1 LHEHVNKRNYEK
13 LKGNMAQE
21 ENNGRINEVIAK
33 AFQEALSREHEYV
46 TLEHILRVMLD
57 EEEIKDV
64 LTELQVDV
72 IALRD
77 EIDNW
82 LREQEDI
89 RVEGVTKPRKTAT
102 LERCFNRAY
111 TQAIFT
117 GRGHMEP
124 LDLLIS
130 ISSEKNSHAN
140 FFLVKNGVTK
150 DAIIG
155 YVGRLKDG
163 RSKESKGAKK
173 RDSEKILAKYTT
185 NLNKA
190 AEKQLIDPLIG
201 REKEVFRLAQTLTRK
216 KKNNAIMVGEP
227 GVGKTAIVEGLAV
240 AIIRN
245 EVPEV
250 LKGKTV
256 YSLDLGKLMAGT
268 RYRGDFEERMQHV
281 LEALEERD
289 DAILFIDEIHMIM
302 GAGAGGQGSMD
313 VANLLKPALEKGKLR
328 CVGSTTYEEFRENF
342 EKDRAL
348 LRRFTKIDIEEMSVE
363 DTKVMLRRVGPVYA
377 KFHKLALNEEAID
390 LAIDLSMKYMLDKKL
405 PDKAIDI
412 IDSAMARLR
421 VTNAEADTEVTKD
434 HIRQEISDLT
444 RVPLDQLGE
453 QKNVAVADLESRM
466 RTNVFG
472 QDEAIERLMNMVY
485 IAKSGLKEVNRPMA
499 NFLFVGPTGTGKTEL
514 ANQLAEG
521 LGMEMIRFDM
531 SEYKEPH
538 KIASLI
544 GSPPGYVGYGEGKAG
559 SGKLINELE
568 RTPNCVLLFDEIEK
582 AHPDVIQVLLGLM
595 DNGIVTGSDNKQAS
609 ARNAFVI
616 LTSNLGAADSEKN
629 VIGFGG
635 GFNEAASDEAVKRF
649 FSPEF
654 RNRLDA
660 TVRFNRLHKDVI
672 RRVAD
677 KFMTQIREQLRE
689 QNQTIII
696 EDSALDY
703 LAEHGYSETMGARP
717 MKRLINEQIRL
728 PIAKRIIKEGLNVH
742 HISGA
747 TNELVV
753 S

>member
-1 LHEHVNKRNYEK
+1 
-13 LKGNMAQE
+13 MSQE

-33 AFQEALSREHEYV
+33 AFQEALNREHEYV

-72 IALRD
+72 VTLRD

-89 RVEGVTKPRKTAT
+89 RVEGITKPRKTAT

-150 DAIIG
+150 DAIIA
-155 YVGRLKDG
+155 YVGKLKDG
-163 RSKESKGAKK
+163 RSKESKVAKK

-185 NLNKA
+185 NLNKS

-240 AIIRN
+240 AIVRN

-250 LKGKTV
+250 LKKKVV
-256 YSLDLGKLMAGT
+256 YSLDMGKLLAGT

-313 VANLLKPALEKGKLR
+313 VANLLKPSLEKGKLR
-328 CVGSTTYEEFRENF
+328 CIGSTTYEEFRENF

-348 LRRFTKIDIEEMSVE
+348 LRRFTKIDVEEMSVE
-363 DTKVMLRRVGPVYA
+363 ETKTMLRRVAPVYA
-377 KFHKLALNEEAID
+377 TYHKLAIGEEAID

-412 IDSAMARLR
+412 IDAAMAHLR
-421 VTNAEADTEVTKD
+421 VTNIPEGTILTKD
-434 HIRQEISDLT
+434 HIRQEVSDIT

-472 QDEAIERLMNMVY
+472 QDDAIERLMNMVY

-568 RTPNCVLLFDEIEK
+568 RAPNCVLLFDEIEK

-616 LTSNLGAADSEKN
+616 LTSNLGAVDSEKN

-635 GFNEAASDEAVKRF
+635 GFNESASDEAVKRF

-660 TVRFNRLHKDVI
+660 TVKFNRLPKEVI
-672 RRVAD
+672 RRIAD
-677 KFMTQIREQLRE
+677 KFMTQVRAQLSE
-689 QNQTIII
+689 QNQTIVI

-717 MKRLINEQIRL
+717 MKRLINEQVRL
-728 PIAKRIIKEGLNVH
+728 PIAKRIIKDGLTVH
-742 HISGA
+742 HISSGKG
-747 TNELVV
+747 ELVIT
-753 S
+753 

>member
-1 LHEHVNKRNYEK
+1 
-13 LKGNMAQE
+13 MAQE
-21 ENNGRINEVIAK
+21 QENNNRINEVIAR
-33 AFQEALSREHEYV
+33 AFQDALSREHEYV
-46 TLEHILRVMLD
+46 TLEHILRVML
-57 EEEIKDV
+57 EEEDIRDV
-64 LTELQVDV
+64 LIELDV
-72 IALRD
+72 NVMSLLEEVND
-77 EIDNW
+77 W
-82 LREQEDI
+82 LRIQEDI

-130 ISSEKNSHAN
+130 MTSEKNSHAN
-140 FFLVKNGVTK
+140 FFLAKNGINKET
-150 DAIIG
+150 ILS
-155 YVGRLKDG
+155 YVSKLKDG
-163 RSKESKGAKK
+163 QSKESKVAKK
-173 RDSEKILAKYTT
+173 RDSEKVLAKYTT
-185 NLNKA
+185 NLNKS

-245 EVPEV
+245 EVPDV
-250 LKGKTV
+250 LKKKV
-256 YSLDLGKLMAGT
+256 IYSLDIGKLLAGT

-289 DAILFIDEIHMIM
+289 DVILFIDEIHMIM

-313 VANLLKPALEKGKLR
+313 VANLLKPSLEKGKLR
-328 CVGSTTYEEFRENF
+328 CVGSTTYEEFREHF

-348 LRRFTKIDIEEMSVE
+348 LRRFTRVDVNEPSVE
-363 DTKVMLRRVGPVYA
+363 DTKVMLRRVAPVYA
-377 KFHKLALNEEAID
+377 KYHNLVIGDEAID
-390 LAIDLSMKYMLDKKL
+390 LAIDLSMKYMLDRKL

-412 IDSAMARLR
+412 IDAAMSRLR
-421 VTNAEADTEVTKD
+421 VNNIQTGTEVTKD
-434 HIRQEISDLT
+434 NIRTEVSDLT
-444 RVPLDQLGE
+444 RVPIEQLGE

-472 QDEAIERLMNMVY
+472 QDEAIEKLMNMVY

-521 LGMEMIRFDM
+521 LGMEVVRFDM
-531 SEYKEPH
+531 SEYQEQH

-544 GSPPGYVGYGEGKAG
+544 GSPPGYVGYGEGKTG

-568 RTPNCVLLFDEIEK
+568 RVPNCVLLFDEIEK
-582 AHPDVIQVLLGLM
+582 AHPNVIQVLLGLL
-595 DNGIVTGSDNKQAS
+595 DNGIITGSDNKQVS
-609 ARNAFVI
+609 ARNAYVI
-616 LTSNLGAADSEKN
+616 LTSNLGATDSEKN

-635 GFNEAASDEAVKRF
+635 GLNDSATEEAVKRF
-649 FSPEF
+649 FTPEF

-660 TVRFNRLHKDVI
+660 VVKFNRLQKTVI
-672 RRVAD
+672 HRIAD
-677 KFMTQIREQLRE
+677 KFMKQIRDQLSEQG
-689 QNQTIII
+689 QSINYDTA
-696 EDSALDY
+696 ALEY
-703 LAEHGYSETMGARP
+703 LSTHGYSETMGARP
-717 MKRLINEQIRL
+717 MKRLINEEIRL
-728 PIAKRIIKEGLNVH
+728 PIAKRIIKDGLAVH
-742 HISGA
+742 NI
-747 TNELVV
+747 TCVDEKLVIA
-753 S
+753 

>member
-1 LHEHVNKRNYEK
+1 
-13 LKGNMAQE
+13 MSQE
-21 ENNGRINEVIAK
+21 ENNGRINEVIAR
-33 AFQEALSREHEYV
+33 AFQEALNREHEYV

-57 EEEIKDV
+57 EEEVKDV
-64 LTELQVDV
+64 LTELELDV
-72 IALRD
+72 VLLRD
-77 EIDNW
+77 EIDQW

-89 RVEGVTKPRKTAT
+89 RVEGITKPRKTAT

-130 ISSEKNSHAN
+130 IAAEKNSHAN

-150 DAIIG
+150 DAIIAH
-155 YVGRLKDG
+155 VGRLKDG
-163 RSKESKGAKK
+163 RSKESKTAKK
-173 RDSEKILAKYTT
+173 RDSEKVLSKYTT
-185 NLNKA
+185 NLNKS

-250 LKGKTV
+250 LKKKTV
-256 YSLDLGKLMAGT
+256 YSLDMGKLLAGT

-281 LEALEERD
+281 LEALEDRD

-313 VANLLKPALEKGKLR
+313 VANMLKPSLEKGKLR
-328 CVGSTTYEEFRENF
+328 CIGSTTYEEFREHF

-348 LRRFTKIDIEEMSVE
+348 LRRFTKIDINEPTVEE
-363 DTKVMLRRVGPVYA
+363 TKLMLRQVMPVYA
-377 KFHKLALNEEAID
+377 KFHNLAVGEESID

-412 IDSAMARLR
+412 LDAAMARLR
-421 VTNAEADTEVTKD
+421 VTNSPAGTDVTKD

-444 RVPLDQLGE
+444 RVPIEQLGE
-453 QKNVAVADLESRM
+453 QKNVAVTELESRM

-472 QDEAIERLMNMVY
+472 QDDAIERLMNMVY

-514 ANQLAEG
+514 ALQLSQG
-521 LGMEMIRFDM
+521 LGMELVRFDM

-568 RTPNCVLLFDEIEK
+568 RVPNCVLLFDEIEK

-616 LTSNLGAADSEKN
+616 MTSNLGAVDSEKN

-635 GFNEAASDEAVKRF
+635 GLNNDASDEAVKKF

-660 TVRFNRLHKDVI
+660 TVKFNRLARDVI
-672 RRVAD
+672 RRIAD
-677 KFMTQIREQLRE
+677 KFMNQIREQLNE
-689 QNQTIII
+689 QNQSVSY
-696 EDSALDY
+696 DDKALDY

-728 PIAKRIIKEGLNVH
+728 PIAKRIIRDGITKHCVSSNG
-742 HISGA
+742 
-747 TNELVV
+747 TELVIANENA
-753 S
+753 

>member
-1 LHEHVNKRNYEK
+1 
-13 LKGNMAQE
+13 MSQE
-21 ENNGRINEVIAK
+21 SDNQRINEVIAR
-33 AFQEALSREHEYV
+33 AFQDALSREHEYV

-57 EEEIKDV
+57 EEEIRNV
-64 LTELQVDV
+64 LGELNVDV
-72 IALRD
+72 MSLGDEINEWLRD
-77 EIDNW
+77 
-82 LREQEDI
+82 QEDI
-89 RVEGVTKPRKTAT
+89 RVEGVAKPRKTAT

-130 ISSEKNSHAN
+130 ITSEKNSHAN
-140 FFLVKNGVTK
+140 FFLGKNGVTK
-150 DAIIG
+150 EVILN
-155 YVGRLKDG
+155 YVGKLKDTH
-163 RSKESKGAKK
+163 SKESKTAKK
-173 RDSEKILAKYTT
+173 RDSEKVLNKYTT
-185 NLNKA
+185 NLNRS
-190 AEKQLIDPLIG
+190 AEKKLIDPLIG

-216 KKNNAIMVGEP
+216 KKNNAIMVGDP

-240 AIIRN
+240 AIVRN

-250 LKGKTV
+250 LKKKTI
-256 YSLDLGKLMAGT
+256 YSLDIGKLLAGT

-302 GAGAGGQGSMD
+302 GAGSGGQGSMD
-313 VANLLKPALEKGKLR
+313 VANLLKPALEKGRLR
-328 CVGSTTYEEFRENF
+328 CIGSTTYDEFRENF

-348 LRRFTKIDIEEMSVE
+348 LRRFTRVDINEMSVE
-363 DTKVMLRRVGPVYA
+363 DTRIMLRRVAPIYSDY
-377 KFHKLALNEEAID
+377 HKLSIREEAID

-412 IDSAMARLR
+412 IDASMSRLR
-421 VTNAEADTEVTKD
+421 VTNAPIGSEVNKD
-434 HIRQEISDLT
+434 NIRLEVSEIT
-444 RVPLDQLGE
+444 RVPIEQLGE
-453 QKNVAVADLESRM
+453 HKNIAVTDLESRM

-472 QDEAIERLMNMVY
+472 QDDAIERLMNMVY

-531 SEYKEPH
+531 SEYREPH

-544 GSPPGYVGYGEGKAG
+544 GSPPGYVGYGEGKTG

-568 RTPNCVLLFDEIEK
+568 RVPNCVLLFDEIEK

-629 VIGFGG
+629 IIGFGG
-635 GFNEAASDEAVKRF
+635 GFNDSATDEAVKRF
-649 FSPEF
+649 FTPEF

-660 TVRFNRLHKDVI
+660 VVKFNRLAKEVT
-672 RRVAD
+672 RRIAD
-677 KFMTQIREQLRE
+677 KFMRQIVDQLVEQG
-689 QNQTIII
+689 QTVNYD
-696 EDSALDY
+696 DSSLDY
-703 LAEHGYSETMGARP
+703 LAENGYSETMGARP

-728 PIAKRIIKEGLNVH
+728 PIAKRIIKDGMLSHNV
-742 HISGA
+742 SCVN
-747 TNELVV
+747 NELVI

>member
-1 LHEHVNKRNYEK
+1 
-13 LKGNMAQE
+13 MAQD

-33 AFQEALSREHEYV
+33 AFQEALNREHEYV

-72 IALRD
+72 TGLRD

-89 RVEGVTKPRKTAT
+89 RVEGITKPRKTAT

-124 LDLLIS
+124 IDLLIS
-130 ISSEKNSHAN
+130 ISAEKNSHAN
-140 FFLVKNGVTK
+140 FFLAKNGVTK
-150 DAIIG
+150 DAIIA

-173 RDSEKILAKYTT
+173 RDSEKILGKYTT

-240 AIIRN
+240 AITRN

-363 DTKVMLRRVGPVYA
+363 DTKVMLRRVGPVYS
-377 KFHKLALNEEAID
+377 KFHKLTLNEEAID

-412 IDSAMARLR
+412 IDAAMARLR
-421 VTNAEADTEVTKD
+421 VTNADENTEVTKD
-434 HIRQEISDLT
+434 HIRQEVSDLT

-635 GFNEAASDEAVKRF
+635 GFNESASDEAVKRF

-677 KFMTQIREQLRE
+677 KFMTQIREQLNE

-703 LAEHGYSETMGARP
+703 LAENGYSETMGARP

-728 PIAKRIIKEGLNVH
+728 PIAKRIIKEGLSVH
-742 HISGA
+742 HISGTA
-747 TNELVV
+747 TELVI

>member
-1 LHEHVNKRNYEK
+1 
-13 LKGNMAQE
+13 
-21 ENNGRINEVIAK
+21 
-33 AFQEALSREHEYV
+33 
-46 TLEHILRVMLD
+46 
-57 EEEIKDV
+57 
-64 LTELQVDV
+64 
-72 IALRD
+72 
-77 EIDNW
+77 
-82 LREQEDI
+82 
-89 RVEGVTKPRKTAT
+89 
-102 LERCFNRAY
+102 
-111 TQAIFT
+111 
-117 GRGHMEP
+117 MEP
-124 LDLLIS
+124 IDLLIS
-130 ISSEKNSHAN
+130 ITSEKNSHAN
-140 FFLVKNGVTK
+140 FFLAKNGINK
-150 DAIIG
+150 EALIG

-163 RSKESKGAKK
+163 RSRESKVAKK
-173 RDSEKILAKYTT
+173 RDGEKILTKYTT
-185 NLNKA
+185 NLNKS

-250 LKGKTV
+250 LKKKTI
-256 YSLDLGKLMAGT
+256 YSLDLGKLLAGT

-313 VANLLKPALEKGKLR
+313 VANMLKPSLEKGKLR
-328 CVGSTTYEEFRENF
+328 CIGSTTYEEFRENF

-348 LRRFTKIDIEEMSVE
+348 LRRFTKVDINEPSVE
-363 DTKVMLRRVGPVYA
+363 ETKLMLRRVAPLYA
-377 KFHKLALNEEAID
+377 KYHKLDIKEGAID

-412 IDSAMARLR
+412 IDAAMARLR
-421 VTNAEADTEVTKD
+421 VTNTPEGTETTKD
-434 HIRQEISDLT
+434 NIRQEISDIT
-444 RVPLDQLGE
+444 RVPIEQLGE

-472 QDEAIERLMNMVY
+472 QDNAIERLMNMVY

-514 ANQLAEG
+514 AQQLAIG
-521 LGMEMIRFDM
+521 LGMELVRFDM
-531 SEYKEPH
+531 SEYREPH

-568 RTPNCVLLFDEIEK
+568 RVPNCVLLFDEIEK

-616 LTSNLGAADSEKN
+616 MTSNLGAVDSERQ

-635 GFNEAASDEAVKRF
+635 GLNNDASEEAVKKF
-649 FSPEF
+649 FAPEF

-660 TVRFNRLHKDVI
+660 VVKFNRLGQDII
-672 RRVAD
+672 RRIAD
-677 KFMTQIREQLRE
+677 KFMTQIREQLE
-689 QNQTIII
+689 TQGQSIVYD
-696 EDSALDY
+696 DSALDY

-717 MKRLINEQIRL
+717 MKRLINEEIRL
-728 PIAKRIIKEGLNVH
+728 PIAKRIIKEGLNLH
-742 HISGA
+742 HIGA
-747 TNELVV
+747 KDDSLVI

>member
-1 LHEHVNKRNYEK
+1 
-13 LKGNMAQE
+13 MAQE

-72 IALRD
+72 NTLRD

-173 RDSEKILAKYTT
+173 RDSEKVLNKYTT

-240 AIIRN
+240 AITRN

-313 VANLLKPALEKGKLR
+313 VANMLKPSLEKGKLR
-328 CVGSTTYEEFRENF
+328 CIGSTTYEEFRENF

-363 DTKVMLRRVGPVYA
+363 DTKIMLRRVGPIYS
-377 KFHKLALNEEAID
+377 KFHKLTLNEEAID

-421 VTNAEADTEVTKD
+421 VTNAVADTEVTKD

-514 ANQLAEG
+514 ANQLGEG
-521 LGMEMIRFDM
+521 LGMEVIRFDM

-568 RTPNCVLLFDEIEK
+568 RVPNCVLLFDEIEK

-696 EDSALDY
+696 DDSALDY

-717 MKRLINEQIRL
+717 MKRLINEEIRL

-747 TNELVV
+747 SNELVI

>member
-1 LHEHVNKRNYEK
+1 MSE
-13 LKGNMAQE
+13 QD
-21 ENNGRINEVIAK
+21 NNSRINEVVAR
-33 AFQEALSREHEYV
+33 AFQEALNREHEYV

-57 EEEIKDV
+57 EDDIADI
-64 LTELQVDV
+64 LSDLQVDV
-72 IALRD
+72 RSLKE
-77 EIDNW
+77 EIDVW
-82 LREQEDI
+82 LREQEEI
-89 RVEGVTKPRKTAT
+89 RVEGIAKPRKTAT

-130 ISSEKNSHAN
+130 ITSEKNAYAN
-140 FFLVKNGVTK
+140 FFLAKNGVSKDTLIAYVTK
-150 DAIIG
+150 I
-155 YVGRLKDG
+155 KDG
-163 RSKESKGAKK
+163 RSKESKTAKK
-173 RDSEKILAKYTT
+173 RDSEKVLNKYTT
-185 NLNKA
+185 NLIKS
-190 AEKQLIDPLIG
+190 AEKRLIDPLIG

-240 AIIRN
+240 AISKN
-245 EVPEV
+245 EVPDV
-250 LKGKTV
+250 LKNKTV
-256 YSLDLGKLMAGT
+256 YSLDMGKLLAGT

-313 VANLLKPALEKGKLR
+313 VANLLKPSLEKGKLR
-328 CVGSTTYEEFRENF
+328 CIGSTTYEEFRENF

-348 LRRFTKIDIEEMSVE
+348 LRRFTKIDINEPTVEETRS
-363 DTKVMLRRVGPVYA
+363 MLRQVMPVYS
-377 KFHKLALNEEAID
+377 KFHNIAVPEETID

-412 IDSAMARLR
+412 LDSAMAHMR
-421 VTNAEADTEVTKD
+421 VTANSADNLSLSKEN
-434 HIRQEISDLT
+434 IRREISDLT
-444 RVPLDQLGE
+444 RIPIEQLGE
-453 QKNVAVADLESRM
+453 QKGVAVTELESRM

-472 QDEAIERLMNMVY
+472 QEDAIERLMNMVY
-485 IAKSGLKEVNRPMA
+485 IAKSGLKEINRPMA

-514 ANQLAEG
+514 ANQLADG
-521 LGMEMIRFDM
+521 LGMEVVRFDM
-531 SEYKEPH
+531 SEYREPH

-568 RTPNCVLLFDEIEK
+568 RVPNCVLLFDEVEK

-616 LTSNLGAADSEKN
+616 MTSNLGAVDAEKQ

-635 GFNEAASDEAVKRF
+635 GFNESASDDAVKRF
-649 FSPEF
+649 FAPEF

-660 TVRFNRLHKDVI
+660 VIKFNRLDRSVVKRI
-672 RRVAD
+672 AE
-677 KFMTQIREQLRE
+677 KFMRHIREQLAE
-689 QNQTIII
+689 QNQNIVYT
-696 EDSALDY
+696 DSVLEY
-703 LAEHGYSETMGARP
+703 IAENGFSDTMGARP
-717 MKRLINEQIRL
+717 MKRLINEEIRL
-728 PIAKRIIKEGLNVH
+728 GIAKRIIRDGKTSHTVDVVNDK
-742 HISGA
+742 
-747 TNELVV
+747 LVIA
-753 S
+753 

>member
-1 LHEHVNKRNYEK
+1 
-13 LKGNMAQE
+13 MSQE
-21 ENNGRINEVIAK
+21 ENNGRINEVIAR
-33 AFQEALSREHEYV
+33 AFQEALNREHEYV
-46 TLEHILRVMLD
+46 TLEHILRVMLED
-57 EEEIKDV
+57 EDIKD
-64 LTELQVDV
+64 LLSDLQVDV
-72 IALRD
+72 LTLREEIDQWLRD
-77 EIDNW
+77 QD
-82 LREQEDI
+82 DI
-89 RVEGVTKPRKTAT
+89 RVEGITKPRKTAT

-124 LDLLIS
+124 IDLLIS
-130 ISSEKNSHAN
+130 IASEKNSHAN
-140 FFLVKNGVTK
+140 FFLIKNGVTK

-155 YVGRLKDG
+155 YVGKLKDG
-163 RSKESKGAKK
+163 RSKESKGLKK
-173 RDSEKILAKYTT
+173 RDSEKILNKYTT
-185 NLNKA
+185 NLNKS

-240 AIIRN
+240 AIIKG

-250 LKGKTV
+250 LKKKTI
-256 YSLDLGKLMAGT
+256 YSLDLGKLLAGT

-313 VANLLKPALEKGKLR
+313 VANMLKPSLEKGKLR
-328 CVGSTTYEEFRENF
+328 CIGSTTYEEFRENF

-348 LRRFTKIDIEEMSVE
+348 LRRFTKIDINEPSVE
-363 DTKVMLRRVGPVYA
+363 ETKLMLARVAPLYA
-377 KFHKLALNEEAID
+377 KYHKLDIAEESIN

-412 IDSAMARLR
+412 IDAAMSHLR
-421 VTNAEADTEVTKD
+421 VTNIPEGTMLTKD
-434 HIRQEISDLT
+434 DIRREISEIT
-444 RVPLDQLGE
+444 RVPLEQLGE

-472 QDEAIERLMNMVY
+472 QEDAIDRLMNMVY

-514 ANQLAEG
+514 AQQLALG
-521 LGMEMIRFDM
+521 LGMELVRFDM
-531 SEYKEPH
+531 SEYREPH

-568 RTPNCVLLFDEIEK
+568 RVPNCVLLFDEIEK

-595 DNGIVTGSDNKQAS
+595 DNGIITGSDNKQAS

-616 LTSNLGAADSEKN
+616 MTSNLGAVDSEKN
-629 VIGFGG
+629 VIGFGSAL
-635 GFNEAASDEAVKRF
+635 NNDASEEAVKKF

-660 TVRFNRLHKDVI
+660 TVKFNRLHKDI
-672 RRVAD
+672 INRIAD
-677 KFMTQIREQLRE
+677 KFMKQIKDQLAEQG
-689 QNQTIII
+689 QTIVY
-696 EDSALDY
+696 EDSALSY
-703 LAEHGYSETMGARP
+703 LTEHGYSETMGARP
-717 MKRLINEQIRL
+717 MKRLINEEVRL
-728 PIAKRIIKEGLNVH
+728 PIAKRIIKDGLNVH
-742 HISGA
+742 HVSSANG
-747 TNELVV
+747 ELVI

>member
-1 LHEHVNKRNYEK
+1 
-13 LKGNMAQE
+13 MSQE
-21 ENNGRINEVIAK
+21 NENNGKINEVIAR
-33 AFQEALSREHEYV
+33 AFQEALNREHEYV

-57 EEEIKDV
+57 EEEIRDV
-64 LTELQVDV
+64 LTELQVNVPD
-72 IALRD
+72 LRD

-130 ISSEKNSHAN
+130 ISSEKNSYAN
-140 FFLVKNGVTK
+140 FFLAKNGVTK
-150 DAIIG
+150 EAIIT
-155 YVGRLKDG
+155 YVSKLKDG
-163 RSKESKGAKK
+163 GSNESKVAKK
-173 RDSEKILAKYTT
+173 RDGEKILAKYTT
-185 NLNKA
+185 NLNKE
-190 AEKQLIDPLIG
+190 AEKHAIDPLIG

-240 AIIRN
+240 AIVRN
-245 EVPEV
+245 EVPAV
-250 LKGKTV
+250 LKNKV
-256 YSLDLGKLMAGT
+256 IYSLELGKLMAGT

-289 DAILFIDEIHMIM
+289 DIILFIDEIHMIM
-302 GAGAGGQGSMD
+302 GAGNSGSGSMD

-328 CVGSTTYEEFRENF
+328 CVGSTTYEEFRAHF

-348 LRRFTKIDIEEMSVE
+348 LRRFTKIDVNEPSVE
-363 DTKVMLRRVGPVYA
+363 ETKVMLRRVAPVYT
-377 KFHKLALNEEAID
+377 KHHGLAIGEEAID
-390 LAIDLSMKYMLDKKL
+390 LAIDLSMKYMLDRKL

-412 IDSAMARLR
+412 IDAAMARMR
-421 VTNAEADTEVTKD
+421 VLSADSKEVTKD
-434 HIRQEISDLT
+434 NIRQEISDLT
-444 RVPLDQLGE
+444 RVPIEQLGE
-453 QKNVAVADLESRM
+453 QKGIAVTELESRM

-472 QDEAIERLMNMVY
+472 QDDAIERLMNMVY

-521 LGMEMIRFDM
+521 LGMEVVRFDM
-531 SEYKEPH
+531 SEYREPH

-568 RTPNCVLLFDEIEK
+568 RVPNCVLLFDEIEK
-582 AHPDVIQVLLGLM
+582 AHPDVIQILLGLM
-595 DNGIVTGSDNKQAS
+595 DNGIITGSDNKQVS
-609 ARNAFVI
+609 GRNAFII
-616 LTSNLGAADSEKN
+616 LTSNLGAVDSEKQ
-629 VIGFGG
+629 VIGFGD
-635 GFNEAASDEAVKRF
+635 GFNSSASDEAVKRF

-660 TVRFNRLHKDVI
+660 VVKFNRLHKDVI
-672 RRVAD
+672 RRVAN
-677 KFMTQIREQLRE
+677 KFVNQIREQLAA
-689 QNQTIII
+689 QNQAITID
-696 EDSALDY
+696 DSALDY
-703 LAEHGYSETMGARP
+703 LAANGYSETMGARP
-717 MKRLINEQIRL
+717 MKRLINEEIRL
-728 PIAKRIIKEGLNVH
+728 PVAKRIIKDGISVH
-742 HISGA
+742 H
-747 TNELVV
+747 V
-753 S
+753 SSDGTRLIIA

>member
-1 LHEHVNKRNYEK
+1 MSE
-13 LKGNMAQE
+13 QD
-21 ENNGRINEVIAK
+21 NNSRINEVVAK
-33 AFQEALSREHEYV
+33 AFQEALNREHEYV

-57 EEEIKDV
+57 EEDIADI
-64 LTELQVDV
+64 LSDLQVDV
-72 IALRD
+72 RALKEEMD
-77 EIDNW
+77 LW
-82 LREQEDI
+82 LREQEEI
-89 RVEGVTKPRKTAT
+89 RVEGIAKPRKTAT

-130 ISSEKNSHAN
+130 ITSEKNAHAN
-140 FFLVKNGVTK
+140 FFLAKNGVSKDTLIAYVTK
-150 DAIIG
+150 I
-155 YVGRLKDG
+155 KDG
-163 RSKESKGAKK
+163 RSKESKTAKK
-173 RDSEKILAKYTT
+173 RDSEKILGKYTT
-185 NLNKA
+185 NLIKS

-201 REKEVFRLAQTLTRK
+201 REREVFRLAQTLTRK

-240 AIIRN
+240 AISKN
-245 EVPEV
+245 QVPNV
-250 LKGKTV
+250 LKNKTI
-256 YSLDLGKLMAGT
+256 YSLDMGKLLAGT

-313 VANLLKPALEKGKLR
+313 VANLLKPSLEKGKLR
-328 CVGSTTYEEFRENF
+328 CIGSTTYEEFRENF

-348 LRRFTKIDIEEMSVE
+348 LRRFTKIDINEPTVEETRNMLRQVMPVYSKYHSIEVPE
-363 DTKVMLRRVGPVYA
+363 DT
-377 KFHKLALNEEAID
+377 ID

-412 IDSAMARLR
+412 IDSAMAHMR
-421 VTNAEADTEVTKD
+421 VLENKEGLILSKEN
-434 HIRQEISDLT
+434 IRKEISDLT
-444 RVPLDQLGE
+444 RIPIEQLGE
-453 QKNVAVADLESRM
+453 QKGVAVTELESRM

-485 IAKSGLKEVNRPMA
+485 IAKSGLKEINRPMA

-514 ANQLAEG
+514 AQQLAQG
-521 LGMEMIRFDM
+521 LGMELVRFDM
-531 SEYKEPH
+531 SEYREPH

-568 RTPNCVLLFDEIEK
+568 RAPNCVLLFDEVEK

-616 LTSNLGAADSEKN
+616 MTSNLGAVDAEKQT
-629 VIGFGG
+629 IGFGG
-635 GFNEAASDEAVKRF
+635 GFNESASDEAVKRF
-649 FSPEF
+649 FAPEF

-660 TVRFNRLHKDVI
+660 VVKFNRLDRTVVNRI
-672 RRVAD
+672 AD
-677 KFMTQIREQLRE
+677 KFMKQIRDQLQE
-689 QNQTIII
+689 QNQTIVYTDAVLNYIA
-696 EDSALDY
+696 D
-703 LAEHGYSETMGARP
+703 HGFSDTMGARP
-717 MKRLINEQIRL
+717 MKRLINEQVRL
-728 PIAKRIIKEGLNVH
+728 PIAKAIIRDGKNSHV
-742 HISGA
+742 IDIV
-747 TNELVV
+747 NDQLVV

>member
-1 LHEHVNKRNYEK
+1 
-13 LKGNMAQE
+13 MSQE
-21 ENNGRINEVIAK
+21 ENNSRINEVIAR

-57 EEEIKDV
+57 EDEVRDILSELQMDVPALKEEID
-64 LTELQVDV
+64 L
-72 IALRD
+72 
-77 EIDNW
+77 W
-82 LREQEDI
+82 LRGQEDI
-89 RVEGVTKPRKTAT
+89 RVDGITKPRKTAT

-124 LDLLIS
+124 IDLLIS
-130 ISSEKNSHAN
+130 ITSEKNSHAN
-140 FFLVKNGVTK
+140 FFLAKHGINK
-150 DAIIG
+150 EALIG

-163 RSKESKGAKK
+163 RSKESKVAKK
-173 RDSEKILAKYTT
+173 RDSEKILTKYTT
-185 NLNKA
+185 NLNKS

-216 KKNNAIMVGEP
+216 KKNNVIMVGEP

-240 AIIRN
+240 AMIRN

-250 LKGKTV
+250 LKKKTI
-256 YSLDLGKLMAGT
+256 YSLDLGKLLAGT

-313 VANLLKPALEKGKLR
+313 VANMLKPSLEKGKLR
-328 CVGSTTYEEFRENF
+328 CIGSTTYEEFRENF

-348 LRRFTKIDIEEMSVE
+348 LRRFTKVDINEPSVE
-363 DTKVMLRRVGPVYA
+363 ETKLMLRRIAPLYA
-377 KFHKLALNEEAID
+377 AYHKLDIKEGAID

-412 IDSAMARLR
+412 IDAAMARLR
-421 VTNAEADTEVTKD
+421 VTNTPEGTETTKD
-434 HIRQEISDLT
+434 NIRQEISDIT
-444 RVPLDQLGE
+444 RVPIEQLGE
-453 QKNVAVADLESRM
+453 QKNVAVTDLESRM

-472 QDEAIERLMNMVY
+472 QDNAIERLMNMVY

-514 ANQLAEG
+514 AQQLSIG
-521 LGMEMIRFDM
+521 LGMELVRFDM
-531 SEYKEPH
+531 SEYREPH

-568 RTPNCVLLFDEIEK
+568 RVPNCVLLFDEIEK

-616 LTSNLGAADSEKN
+616 MTSNLGAVDSERQ

-635 GFNEAASDEAVKRF
+635 GLNNDASEEAVKKF
-649 FSPEF
+649 FAPEF

-660 TVRFNRLHKDVI
+660 VVKFNRLGQDII
-672 RRVAD
+672 RRIAD
-677 KFMTQIREQLRE
+677 KFMTQIREQLE
-689 QNQTIII
+689 TQGQSIVYD
-696 EDSALDY
+696 DSALDY
-703 LAEHGYSETMGARP
+703 LAAHGYSETMGARP
-717 MKRLINEQIRL
+717 MKRLINEEIRL
-728 PIAKRIIKEGLNVH
+728 PIAKRIIKEGLDLH
-742 HISGA
+742 HIGA
-747 TNELVV
+747 KDDSLVI

>member
-1 LHEHVNKRNYEK
+1 
-13 LKGNMAQE
+13 MSQE
-21 ENNGRINEVIAK
+21 ENNGRINEVIAR

-57 EEEIKDV
+57 EEEVRDI
-64 LTELQVDV
+64 LSELQLDV
-72 IALRD
+72 PALKD

-89 RVEGVTKPRKTAT
+89 RVDGITKPRKTAT

-124 LDLLIS
+124 IDLLIS
-130 ISSEKNSHAN
+130 ITSEKNSHAN
-140 FFLVKNGVTK
+140 FFLAKNGINK
-150 DAIIG
+150 EALIN

-163 RSKESKGAKK
+163 RSKESKTAKK
-173 RDSEKILAKYTT
+173 RDTEKVLNKYTT
-185 NLNKA
+185 NLNKS

-250 LKGKTV
+250 LKRKVV
-256 YSLDLGKLMAGT
+256 YSLDMGKLLAGT

-313 VANLLKPALEKGKLR
+313 VANLLKPSLEKGKLR
-328 CVGSTTYEEFRENF
+328 CIGSTTYEEFRENF

-348 LRRFTKIDIEEMSVE
+348 LRRFTRVDIEEPSVE
-363 DTKVMLRRVGPVYA
+363 ETKQMLRRVAPLYA
-377 KFHKLALNEEAID
+377 KYHKLEIKEDAID
-390 LAIDLSMKYMLDKKL
+390 LAIDLSMKYMLDRKL

-412 IDSAMARLR
+412 IDAAMSRLR
-421 VTNAEADTEVTKD
+421 VTNSPDGTETTKD
-434 HIRQEISDLT
+434 NIRQEVSDLT
-444 RVPLDQLGE
+444 RVPIEQLGE

-472 QDEAIERLMNMVY
+472 QDDAIERLMNMVY

-514 ANQLAEG
+514 AQQLAQG
-521 LGMEMIRFDM
+521 LGMELIRFDM
-531 SEYKEPH
+531 SEYREPH

-568 RTPNCVLLFDEIEK
+568 RVPNCVLLFDEIEK

-616 LTSNLGAADSEKN
+616 LTSNLGAVDSEKQ

-635 GFNEAASDEAVKRF
+635 GLNNDASEEAVKKF

-660 TVRFNRLHKDVI
+660 VVKFNRLQRDII
-672 RRVAD
+672 RRIAD
-677 KFMTQIREQLRE
+677 KFMTQIREQLE
-689 QNQTIII
+689 AQGQTIVYN
-696 EDSALDY
+696 DGVLDY

-717 MKRLINEQIRL
+717 MKRLINEEIRL
-728 PIAKRIIKEGLNVH
+728 PVAKRIIRDGMNLHN
-742 HISGA
+742 ISSKDGA
-747 TNELVV
+747 LVV
-753 S
+753 G

>member
-1 LHEHVNKRNYEK
+1 
-13 LKGNMAQE
+13 MSQE
-21 ENNGRINEVIAK
+21 NENNGKINEVIAR
-33 AFQEALSREHEYV
+33 AFQEALNREHEYV

-57 EEEIKDV
+57 DEEIRDV
-64 LTELQVDV
+64 LTELQVNVSD
-72 IALRD
+72 LKD

-89 RVEGVTKPRKTAT
+89 RVEGITKPRKTAT

-130 ISSEKNSHAN
+130 IAAEKNSYAN
-140 FFLVKNGVTK
+140 FFLAKNGITK
-150 DAIIG
+150 EVIIN
-155 YVGRLKDG
+155 YVSKLKEG
-163 RSKESKGAKK
+163 GSKESKVAKK
-173 RDSEKILAKYTT
+173 RDSEKILSKYTT
-185 NLNKA
+185 NLNKE
-190 AEKQLIDPLIG
+190 AEKSAIDPLIG

-240 AIIRN
+240 AIVRN

-250 LKGKTV
+250 LKKKV
-256 YSLDLGKLMAGT
+256 IYSLELGKLMAGT
-268 RYRGDFEERMQHV
+268 KYRGDFEERMQHV

-289 DAILFIDEIHMIM
+289 DIILFIDEIHMIM
-302 GAGAGGQGSMD
+302 GAGNTGGGSMD

-328 CVGSTTYEEFRENF
+328 CIGSTTYEEFREHF

-348 LRRFTKIDIEEMSVE
+348 LRRFTKVDVNEPSVE
-363 DTKVMLRRVGPVYA
+363 ETKIMLRRVAPVYA
-377 KFHKLALNEEAID
+377 KHHGLAIGEEAID
-390 LAIDLSMKYMLDKKL
+390 LAIDLSMKYMLDRKL

-412 IDSAMARLR
+412 IDASMARMR
-421 VTNAEADTEVTKD
+421 VLNSDVKEVTKD
-434 HIRQEISDLT
+434 NIRQEISDLT
-444 RVPLDQLGE
+444 RVPIEQLGE
-453 QKNVAVADLESRM
+453 QKGVAVTELESRM

-514 ANQLAEG
+514 ANQLADG

-595 DNGIVTGSDNKQAS
+595 DNGIVTGSDNKQVS

-616 LTSNLGAADSEKN
+616 LTSNLGAADSEKQ
-629 VIGFGG
+629 VIGFGD
-635 GFNEAASDEAVKRF
+635 GFNSSASDEAVKRF

-660 TVRFNRLHKDVI
+660 TVKFNRLHKDVI
-672 RRVAD
+672 RRIAD
-677 KFMTQIREQLRE
+677 KFINQIRAQLAE
-689 QNQTIII
+689 QNQTITI
-696 EDSALDY
+696 DDAALDY
-703 LAEHGYSETMGARP
+703 LAANGYSETMGARP
-717 MKRLINEQIRL
+717 MKRLINEEIRL
-728 PIAKRIIKEGLNVH
+728 PVAKRIIKDGLNVH
-742 HISGA
+742 TVTSDGTKLLIA
-747 TNELVV
+747 
-753 S
+753 

>member
-1 LHEHVNKRNYEK
+1 
-13 LKGNMAQE
+13 MSQE
-21 ENNGRINEVIAK
+21 ENNNNGRINEVIAR

-57 EEEIKDV
+57 EDEVRDI

-72 IALRD
+72 VALKD

-89 RVEGVTKPRKTAT
+89 RVDGITKPRKTAT

-130 ISSEKNSHAN
+130 ITSEKHTHAN
-140 FFLVKNGVTK
+140 FFLAKNGVTK
-150 DAIIG
+150 EGLIN
-155 YVGRLKDG
+155 YVGKLKDG
-163 RSKESKGAKK
+163 RSKESKVAKK
-173 RDSEKILAKYTT
+173 RDSEKILSKYTT
-185 NLNKA
+185 NLNKS
-190 AEKQLIDPLIG
+190 AEQKLIDPLIG
-201 REKEVFRLAQTLTRK
+201 REKEVFRLAKTLTRK

-240 AIIRN
+240 AIVRN

-250 LKGKTV
+250 LKRKVV
-256 YSLDLGKLMAGT
+256 YSLDIGKLLAGT
-268 RYRGDFEERMQHV
+268 RYRGDFEERMQNV

-313 VANLLKPALEKGKLR
+313 VANLLKPSLEKGKLR
-328 CVGSTTYEEFRENF
+328 CIGSTTYEEFRENF

-348 LRRFTKIDIEEMSVE
+348 LRRFTKIDINEPTVEE
-363 DTKVMLRRVGPVYA
+363 TKVMLRRVAPVYA
-377 KFHKLALNEEAID
+377 GFHKLMIGDEAID
-390 LAIDLSMKYMLDKKL
+390 LAIDLSMKYMLDRKL

-412 IDSAMARLR
+412 IDVAMSHLR
-421 VTNAEADTEVTKD
+421 VTNSPDGTEVTKD
-434 HIRQEISDLT
+434 NIRQEVSDLT
-444 RVPLDQLGE
+444 RVPLEQLGE
-453 QKNVAVADLESRM
+453 QKNVAVVDLESRM

-472 QDEAIERLMNMVY
+472 QDDAIERLMNMVY

-521 LGMEMIRFDM
+521 LGMELIRFDM

-568 RTPNCVLLFDEIEK
+568 RVPNCVLLFDEIEK

-616 LTSNLGAADSEKN
+616 LTSNLGAVDSEKN

-635 GFNEAASDEAVKRF
+635 GLNNDASDEAVKRF

-660 TVRFNRLHKDVI
+660 TVKFNRLPKEI
-672 RRVAD
+672 TRRIAD
-677 KFMTQIREQLRE
+677 KFMKQIKEQLE
-689 QNQTIII
+689 AQGQNIVY

-717 MKRLINEQIRL
+717 MKRLINEQVRL
-728 PIAKRIIKEGLNVH
+728 PIAKRIIKDGISVH
-742 HISGA
+742 HVGALDDALVIS
-747 TNELVV
+747 
-753 S
+753 

>member
-1 LHEHVNKRNYEK
+1 
-13 LKGNMAQE
+13 MAQE

>member
-1 LHEHVNKRNYEK
+1 MN
-13 LKGNMAQE
+13 QD
-21 ENNGRINEVIAK
+21 ENNGRINEVIAR
-33 AFQEALSREHEYV
+33 AFQDALNREHEYV
-46 TLEHILRVMLD
+46 TLEHILRVMLE
-57 EEEIKDV
+57 EEEIKDI

-72 IALRD
+72 VSLRD
-77 EIDNW
+77 EIDVW
-82 LREQEDI
+82 LRDQEDI

-102 LERCFNRAY
+102 LERTFNRAY

-130 ISSEKNSHAN
+130 IASEKNSHAN
-140 FFLVKNGVTK
+140 FFLAKNGVTK
-150 DAIIG
+150 DAIIN
-155 YVGRLKDG
+155 YVGKLKDG
-163 RSKESKGAKK
+163 KSKESKVAKK

-185 NLNKA
+185 NLNKS

-240 AIIRN
+240 AITRN

-250 LKGKTV
+250 LKKKTV
-256 YSLDLGKLMAGT
+256 YSLDMGKLLAGT

-313 VANLLKPALEKGKLR
+313 VANLLKPSLEKGKLR
-328 CVGSTTYEEFRENF
+328 CIGSTTYEEFRENF

-348 LRRFTKIDIEEMSVE
+348 LRRFTKIDINEPTVEE
-363 DTKVMLRRVGPVYA
+363 TKQMLRQVMPVYA
-377 KFHKLALNEEAID
+377 KYHNLVVGEESID

-412 IDSAMARLR
+412 LDSAMARLR
-421 VTNAEADTEVTKD
+421 VTNTPAGAEITKD

-444 RVPLDQLGE
+444 RVPIEQLGE

-472 QDEAIERLMNMVY
+472 QDDAIERLMNMVY

-521 LGMEMIRFDM
+521 LGMEIVRFDM

-568 RTPNCVLLFDEIEK
+568 RVPNCVLLFDEVEK
-582 AHPDVIQVLLGLM
+582 AHPDVLQVLLGLM

-616 LTSNLGAADSEKN
+616 LTSNLGAVDSEKH

-635 GFNEAASDEAVKRF
+635 GLNNDASDEAVKRF

-660 TVRFNRLHKDVI
+660 VVKFNRLQRDVI
-672 RRVAD
+672 RRIAD
-677 KFMTQIREQLRE
+677 KFMNQIREQLNG
-689 QNQTIII
+689 QNQSVSYD
-696 EDSALDY
+696 DSALDY

-717 MKRLINEQIRL
+717 MKRLINEQVRL
-728 PIAKRIIKEGLNVH
+728 PIAKRIIKEGFSRH
-742 HISGA
+742 HVSSNGS
-747 TNELVV
+747 ELVIGNENT
-753 S
+753 

>member
-1 LHEHVNKRNYEK
+1 
-13 LKGNMAQE
+13 MSQE

-33 AFQEALSREHEYV
+33 AFQEALNREHEYV

-72 IALRD
+72 TALRD

-89 RVEGVTKPRKTAT
+89 RVEGITKPRKTAT

-130 ISSEKNSHAN
+130 IASEKNSHAN
-140 FFLVKNGVTK
+140 FFLAKNGVTK
-150 DAIIG
+150 DAIIT
-155 YVGRLKDG
+155 YVTKLKDG
-163 RSKESKGAKK
+163 RSKESKVAKK

-185 NLNKA
+185 NLNKS
-190 AEKQLIDPLIG
+190 AEKQMIDPLIG

-240 AIIRN
+240 AIVRN
-245 EVPEV
+245 EVPDV
-250 LKGKTV
+250 LKKKVV
-256 YSLDLGKLMAGT
+256 YSLDIGKLLAGT

-289 DAILFIDEIHMIM
+289 DVILFIDEIHMIM

-313 VANLLKPALEKGKLR
+313 VANLLKPSLEKGKLR
-328 CVGSTTYEEFRENF
+328 CIGSTTYEEFRENF

-363 DTKVMLRRVGPVYA
+363 ETKTMLRRVAPVYA
-377 KFHKLALNEEAID
+377 KYHKLEIGEDAID

-412 IDSAMARLR
+412 IDAAMAHLR
-421 VTNAEADTEVTKD
+421 VTNIAEGTVLTKD
-434 HIRQEISDLT
+434 HIRQEVSDIT

-472 QDEAIERLMNMVY
+472 QDEAIEKLMNMVY

-514 ANQLAEG
+514 AQQLSSG
-521 LGMEMIRFDM
+521 LGMELVRFDM

-568 RTPNCVLLFDEIEK
+568 RVPNCVLLFDEIEK

-635 GFNEAASDEAVKRF
+635 GFNESATDEAVKRF

-660 TVRFNRLHKDVI
+660 TVKFNRLQRDVI
-672 RRVAD
+672 RRIAD
-677 KFMTQIREQLRE
+677 KFMTQVREQLSE
-689 QNQTIII
+689 QNQTIVI

-717 MKRLINEQIRL
+717 MKRLINEQVRL
-728 PIAKRIIKEGLNVH
+728 PIAKRIIKDGLTVH
-742 HISGA
+742 HISGK
-747 TNELVV
+747 NNQLVI

>member
-1 LHEHVNKRNYEK
+1 
-13 LKGNMAQE
+13 MSQE
-21 ENNGRINEVIAK
+21 ENNGKINEVIAR
-33 AFQEALSREHEYV
+33 AFQEALNREHEYV

-57 EEEIKDV
+57 EDEIKEV
-64 LTELQVDV
+64 LSELQVDV
-72 IALRD
+72 STLRD

-82 LREQEDI
+82 LREQEDM

-124 LDLLIS
+124 IDLLIS
-130 ISSEKNSHAN
+130 IAAEKNSYAN
-140 FFLVKNGVTK
+140 YFLAKNGITK
-150 DAIIG
+150 DAIIA
-155 YVGRLKDG
+155 YVSKLKDG
-163 RSKESKGAKK
+163 RSKESKTAKK
-173 RDSEKILAKYTT
+173 RDSEKILSKYTT
-185 NLNKA
+185 NLNKE

-216 KKNNAIMVGEP
+216 KKNNVIMVGEP

-240 AIIRN
+240 AIVRN

-250 LKGKTV
+250 LKGKII
-256 YSLDLGKLMAGT
+256 YSLEIGKLLAGT
-268 RYRGDFEERMQHV
+268 KYRGDFEERMQNV
-281 LEALEERD
+281 LDALEERD
-289 DAILFIDEIHMIM
+289 DIILFIDEIHMIM
-302 GAGAGGQGSMD
+302 GAGSSGQGSMD

-328 CVGSTTYEEFRENF
+328 CVGSTTYEEFRSNF

-348 LRRFTKIDIEEMSVE
+348 LRRFTKVDVNEPTVEEARL
-363 DTKVMLRRVGPVYA
+363 MLRRVAPLYA
-377 KFHKLALNEEAID
+377 KFHDLTINDEAVD
-390 LAIDLSMKYMLDKKL
+390 LAIDLSMKYMLDRKL

-412 IDSAMARLR
+412 IDASMARMR
-421 VTNAEADTEVTKD
+421 VSNAIKGAEVTKD
-434 HIRQEISDLT
+434 NIRQEISDLT
-444 RVPLDQLGE
+444 RVPIEQLGE
-453 QKNVAVADLESRM
+453 QKGVAVTELESRM

-472 QDEAIERLMNMVY
+472 QDDAIERLMNMVY

-521 LGMEMIRFDM
+521 LGMEVVRFDM
-531 SEYKEPH
+531 SEYKESH

-568 RTPNCVLLFDEIEK
+568 RVPNCVLLFDEIEK

-616 LTSNLGAADSEKN
+616 LTSNLGAVDSEKQ
-629 VIGFGG
+629 VIGFGSG
-635 GFNEAASDEAVKRF
+635 LNESASDDAVKRF

-660 TVRFNRLHKDVI
+660 TVKFNRLPKDVI

-677 KFMTQIREQLRE
+677 KFMNQIREQLIA
-689 QNQTIII
+689 QNQSITID
-696 EDSALDY
+696 DSALDY
-703 LAEHGYSETMGARP
+703 LAANGYSETMGARP
-717 MKRLINEQIRL
+717 MKRLINEEIRL
-728 PIAKRIIKEGLNVH
+728 PVAKRIIKDGQNTH
-742 HISGA
+742 HVSSDG
-747 TNELVV
+747 EKLVIT
-753 S
+753 

>member
-1 LHEHVNKRNYEK
+1 
-13 LKGNMAQE
+13 MSQE
-21 ENNGRINEVIAK
+21 NENNGKINEVIAR
-33 AFQEALSREHEYV
+33 AFQEALNREHEYV

-57 EEEIKDV
+57 DEEIRDV
-64 LTELQVDV
+64 LTELQVNVPD
-72 IALRD
+72 LRD
-77 EIDNW
+77 EIDAW

-89 RVEGVTKPRKTAT
+89 RVEGITKPRKTAT

-124 LDLLIS
+124 IDLLIS
-130 ISSEKNSHAN
+130 IAAEKNSYAN
-140 FFLVKNGVTK
+140 FFLAKNGVTK
-150 DAIIG
+150 EAIIA
-155 YVGRLKDG
+155 YVSKLKDG
-163 RSKESKGAKK
+163 GSKESKVAKK
-173 RDSEKILAKYTT
+173 RDGEKVLSKYTT
-185 NLNKA
+185 NLNKE
-190 AEKQLIDPLIG
+190 AEKSAIDPLIG

-240 AIIRN
+240 AIVRN

-250 LKGKTV
+250 LKKKV
-256 YSLDLGKLMAGT
+256 IYSLELGKLMAGT

-289 DAILFIDEIHMIM
+289 DIILFIDEIHMIM
-302 GAGAGGQGSMD
+302 GAGSSGQGSMD

-328 CVGSTTYEEFRENF
+328 CIGSTTYEEFREHF

-348 LRRFTKIDIEEMSVE
+348 LRRFTKVDINEPSVE
-363 DTKVMLRRVGPVYA
+363 ETKIMLRRVAPVYA
-377 KFHKLALNEEAID
+377 KHHGLAINEEAID

-412 IDSAMARLR
+412 IDASMARMR
-421 VTNAEADTEVTKD
+421 VLNSEVKEVTKD
-434 HIRQEISDLT
+434 NIRQEISDLT
-444 RVPLDQLGE
+444 RVPIEQLGE
-453 QKNVAVADLESRM
+453 QKGVAVTELESRM

-514 ANQLAEG
+514 ANQLGAG
-521 LGMEMIRFDM
+521 LGMEVIRFDM

-568 RTPNCVLLFDEIEK
+568 RVPNCVLLFDEIEK

-595 DNGIVTGSDNKQAS
+595 DNGIITGSDNKQVS
-609 ARNAFVI
+609 GRNAFVI
-616 LTSNLGAADSEKN
+616 LTSNLGAVDSEKQ
-629 VIGFGG
+629 VIGFGD
-635 GFNEAASDEAVKRF
+635 GFNSSASDEAVKRF

-660 TVRFNRLHKDVI
+660 VVKFNRLHKDVI
-672 RRVAD
+672 RRIAD
-677 KFMTQIREQLRE
+677 KFINQIRTQLAE
-689 QNQTIII
+689 QNQSITVD
-696 EDSALDY
+696 DSALDY
-703 LAEHGYSETMGARP
+703 LAANGYSETMGARP
-717 MKRLINEQIRL
+717 MKRLINEEIRL
-728 PIAKRIIKEGLNVH
+728 PVAKRIIKDGINVH
-742 HISGA
+742 H
-747 TNELVV
+747 VV
-753 S
+753 SDGEKLIIQ

>member
-1 LHEHVNKRNYEK
+1 
-13 LKGNMAQE
+13 MAQE
-21 ENNGRINEVIAK
+21 QENNNRINEVIAR
-33 AFQEALSREHEYV
+33 AFQDALSREHEYV
-46 TLEHILRVMLD
+46 TLEHILRVML
-57 EEEIKDV
+57 EEEDIRDV
-64 LTELQVDV
+64 LTELDVDV
-72 IALRD
+72 MSLVE
-77 EIDNW
+77 EINDW
-82 LREQEDI
+82 LRIQEDI

-130 ISSEKNSHAN
+130 MTSEKNSHAN
-140 FFLVKNGVTK
+140 FFLAKNGINKET
-150 DAIIG
+150 ILN
-155 YVGRLKDG
+155 YVSKLKDG
-163 RSKESKGAKK
+163 HSKESKTAKK
-173 RDSEKILAKYTT
+173 RDSEKILGKYTT
-185 NLNKA
+185 NLNKS

-245 EVPEV
+245 EVPDV
-250 LKGKTV
+250 LKKKV
-256 YSLDLGKLMAGT
+256 IYSLDIGKLLAGT

-289 DAILFIDEIHMIM
+289 DVILFIDEIHMIM

-313 VANLLKPALEKGKLR
+313 VANLLKPSLEKGKLR
-328 CVGSTTYEEFRENF
+328 CVGSTTYEEFREHF

-348 LRRFTKIDIEEMSVE
+348 LRRFTRVDVNEPSVE
-363 DTKVMLRRVGPVYA
+363 ETKVMLRRVAPVYA
-377 KFHKLALNEEAID
+377 KYHNLSIGEEAID

-412 IDSAMARLR
+412 IDAAMSRLR
-421 VTNAEADTEVTKD
+421 VNNIQAGTEVTKD
-434 HIRQEISDLT
+434 NIRTEVSDLT
-444 RVPLDQLGE
+444 RVPIEQLGE

-472 QDEAIERLMNMVY
+472 QDEAIEKLMNMVY

-521 LGMEMIRFDM
+521 LGMEVVRFDM
-531 SEYKEPH
+531 SEYQEQH

-544 GSPPGYVGYGEGKAG
+544 GSPPGYVGYGEGKTG

-568 RTPNCVLLFDEIEK
+568 RVPNCVLLFDEIEK
-582 AHPDVIQVLLGLM
+582 AHPNVIQVLLGLL
-595 DNGIVTGSDNKQAS
+595 DNGIITGSDNKQVS
-609 ARNAFVI
+609 ARNAYVI
-616 LTSNLGAADSEKN
+616 LTSNLGATDSEKN

-635 GFNEAASDEAVKRF
+635 GLNDSATEEAVKRF
-649 FSPEF
+649 FTPEF

-660 TVRFNRLHKDVI
+660 VVKFNRLQRSVI
-672 RRVAD
+672 HRIAD
-677 KFMTQIREQLRE
+677 KFMKQIRDQLSEQG
-689 QNQTIII
+689 QSINY
-696 EDSALDY
+696 DNAALDY
-703 LAEHGYSETMGARP
+703 LSTHGYSETMGARP
-717 MKRLINEQIRL
+717 MKRLINEEIRL
-728 PIAKRIIKEGLNVH
+728 PIAKRIIKDGFTIHNITCADEK
-742 HISGA
+742 
-747 TNELVV
+747 LVIA
-753 S
+753 

>member
-1 LHEHVNKRNYEK
+1 
-13 LKGNMAQE
+13 MSQE
-21 ENNGRINEVIAK
+21 ENNSRINEVISR

-57 EEEIKDV
+57 EDEIRDV

-72 IALRD
+72 SALRD
-77 EIDNW
+77 EIDQF
-82 LREQEDI
+82 LREQSDI
-89 RVEGVTKPRKTAT
+89 QVDGVTKPRKTAT

-130 ISSEKNSHAN
+130 TTSEKNSYAN
-140 FFLVKNGVTK
+140 FFLAKNGVTK
-150 DAIIG
+150 EALIG
-155 YVGRLKDG
+155 YVSKLKDG
-163 RSKESKGAKK
+163 RSKESKTAKK
-173 RDSEKILAKYTT
+173 RDSEKILNKYTT
-185 NLNKA
+185 NLNKS
-190 AEKQLIDPLIG
+190 AEQKLIDPLIG
-201 REKEVFRLAQTLTRK
+201 REREVFRLAQTLTRK

-250 LKGKTV
+250 LKKKTI
-256 YSLDLGKLMAGT
+256 YSLDLGKLLAGT

-313 VANLLKPALEKGKLR
+313 VANLLKPSLEKGKLR
-328 CVGSTTYEEFRENF
+328 CIGSTTYEEFRENF

-348 LRRFTKIDIEEMSVE
+348 LRRFTKIDIEEPSVE
-363 DTKVMLRRVGPVYA
+363 ETKLMLRRVAPLYA
-377 KFHKLALNEEAID
+377 EYHRLAIGEEAID

-412 IDSAMARLR
+412 IDAAMSRLR
-421 VTNAEADTEVTKD
+421 VTNAPDKTETTKD
-434 HIRQEISDLT
+434 NIRQEVSDLT
-444 RVPLDQLGE
+444 RVPIEQLGE
-453 QKNVAVADLESRM
+453 QKNVAVTELESRM

-472 QDEAIERLMNMVY
+472 QDNAIERLMNMVY
-485 IAKSGLKEVNRPMA
+485 IAKSGLKEINRPMA

-514 ANQLAEG
+514 AQQLAQG
-521 LGMEMIRFDM
+521 LGMELVRFDM
-531 SEYKEPH
+531 SEYREPH

-568 RTPNCVLLFDEIEK
+568 RVPNCVLLFDEIEK

-595 DNGIVTGSDNKQAS
+595 DNGIITGSDNKQAS

-616 LTSNLGAADSEKN
+616 LTSNLGAVDSEKN

-635 GFNEAASDEAVKRF
+635 GLNNDASDEAVKKF

-660 TVRFNRLHKDVI
+660 TVKFNRLQRDVI
-672 RRVAD
+672 RRIAD
-677 KFMTQIREQLRE
+677 KFMVQIRSQLEEQG
-689 QNQTIII
+689 QSIVY

-717 MKRLINEQIRL
+717 MKRLINEQVRL
-728 PIAKRIIKEGLNVH
+728 PIAKRIIKDGLSVH
-742 HISGA
+742 HISA
-747 TNELVV
+747 TKEEILIN
-753 S
+753 